1 MAGFDVNVS
10 LASAIR
16 RFFSVIRIEK
26 KEVSAIYFY
35 AILSGLIQLSLPL
48 GIQAIINFSQVAAG
62 RSKLPVSM
70 WLLIFLVVG
79 GVLVVGIIQVNQM
92 KVVERIQQRIFT
104 RYAFE
109 FTYKLPRFDIKR
121 VDNYHLPELVNR
133 FFDTVSLQ
141 KGLSNLLL
149 DIPLAIIQITFGLIL
164 LSLYSPLFV
173 LLGIL
178 LIVILYL
185 VLQMTA
191 KKGLDASLRESDF
204 KYSAA
209 AWIEELA
216 RTFKTFK
223 LSGKQNLHLQKTDKL
238 VSGYLESRTDHFDVL
253 KFQYWSLILF
263 KLLVTA
269 TMLVV
274 GAILLIEQQL
284 NVGQFIA
291 AEIVI
296 LTVLSAVEKLILS
309 LDKAYDVLTSLEKLS
324 KVTDQD
330 LEENASMI
338 YLGNPNGVHIRLS
351 HLSFAYEDSRKVLDN
366 IDFEIKSGEKVCI
379 QGEAASGKSVLL
391 ELLAGG
397 FIDTQGALLVDGLPI
412 ANYNLESYR
421 KQIGVFYHEQDIF
434 KGTLYENIT
443 MGDTTI
449 SPTHLLEL
457 AKVVG
462 LDTYIESLPKGF
474 DTELRPTGKGM
485 SSIIAKKILLVRAF
499 ATSPT
504 LLLLDEPF
512 EIAGGENCEK
522 ITNYLVSLKNVTV
535 VVVTGDKNFASQCD
549 QVITMSN
556 GKLLSKNMKS

>member
-1 MAGFDVNVS
+1 
-10 LASAIR
+10 
-16 RFFSVIRIEK
+16 
-26 KEVSAIYFY
+26 
-35 AILSGLIQLSLPL
+35 LIQLSLPL

-62 RSKLPVSM
+62 RTQLPVSM

-79 GVLVVGIIQVNQM
+79 GVLVVGIVQVNQM

-109 FTYKLPRFDIKR
+109 FTYKIPRFDIKK

-133 FFDTVSLQ
+133 FFDTISLQ

-149 DIPLAIIQITFGLIL
+149 DIPLAVIQIIFGLIL

-178 LIVILYL
+178 LIIILYM
-185 VLQMTA
+185 VLHLTA

-216 RTFKTFK
+216 RTFKSFK
-223 LSGKQNLHLQKTDKL
+223 VSGKQNLHLQKTDKL
-238 VSGYLESRTDHFDVL
+238 VVGYLESRTDHFDVL

-263 KLLVTA
+263 KLLITA
-269 TMLVV
+269 TMLIV
-274 GAILLIEQQL
+274 GAVLLIEQQL

-324 KVTDQD
+324 KVTDQP
-330 LEENASMI
+330 LEEISTTI
-338 YLGNPNGVHIRLS
+338 YTKNPNGVSIKLNQ
-351 HLSFAYEDSRKVLDN
+351 LSFGYQEHQQILNNLNV
-366 IDFEIKSGEKVCI
+366 EIQSGEKICI
-379 QGEAASGKSVLL
+379 KGEAASGKSVLL

-397 FIDTQGALLVDGLPI
+397 FPDTKGAVLIDGLPI
-412 ANYNLESYR
+412 GNYNIESYR
-421 KQIGVFYHEQDIF
+421 KHIGVFYHEQDIF

-443 MGDTTI
+443 MGDASI
-449 SPTHLLEL
+449 PPSYLLEL

-462 LDTYIESLPKGF
+462 LESFISSLTKGF
-474 DTELRPTGKGM
+474 DTELNPTGKGM

-499 ATSPT
+499 ATSPG

-522 ITNYLVSLKNVTV
+522 IADYLINLKNVTV
-535 VVVTGDKNFASQCD
+535 VVITGDQNFASKCSR
-549 QVITMSN
+549 VITMAN
-556 GKLLSKNMKS
+556 GEIVGN

>member
-10 LASAIR
+10 LATAIR

-62 RSKLPVSM
+62 RTKLPVSM

-79 GVLVVGIIQVNQM
+79 GVLVVGIVQVNQM

-109 FTYKLPRFDIKR
+109 FTYKIPRFDIKR

-133 FFDTVSLQ
+133 FFDTISLQ

-149 DIPLAIIQITFGLIL
+149 DIPLAVIQIIFGLVL

-178 LIVILYL
+178 LILILYI
-185 VLQMTA
+185 VLNLTA

-216 RTFKTFK
+216 RTFKSFK
-223 LSGKQNLHLQKTDKL
+223 VSGKQNLHLQKTDKL
-238 VSGYLESRTDHFDVL
+238 VVGYLESRTDHFDVL

-269 TMLVV
+269 TMLIV
-274 GAILLIEQQL
+274 GAVLLIEQQL

-324 KVTDQD
+324 KVTDQE
-330 LEENASMI
+330 LEESSATI
-338 YLGNPNGVHIRLS
+338 YNRNPNGVSINFKQ
-351 HLSFAYEDSRKVLDN
+351 LSFGYKDSTKILNDLK
-366 IDFEIKSGEKVCI
+366 IDIKSGTKVCI
-379 QGEAASGKSVLL
+379 KGEAASGKSVLL

-397 FIDTQGALLVDGLPI
+397 FPDTQGAVLVDGLPI
-412 ANYNLESYR
+412 GNYNIESYR
-421 KQIGVFYHEQDIF
+421 KHIGVFYHEQDIF

-449 SPTHLLEL
+449 DPSHLLEL

-462 LDTYIESLPKGF
+462 LDGYITSLPKGF
-474 DTELRPTGKGM
+474 DTELNPTGKGM

-499 ATSPT
+499 ANSPA

-512 EIAGGENCEK
+512 EIAGGENCER
-522 ITNYLVSLKNVTV
+522 ITDYLINLKNVTV

-556 GKLLSKNMKS
+556 GIIIDHKG

>member
-10 LASAIR
+10 LATAIR

-26 KEVSAIYFY
+26 KEVSTIYFY

-62 RSKLPVSM
+62 RTKLPVSM

-79 GVLVVGIIQVNQM
+79 GVLVVGIVQVNQM

-109 FTYKLPRFDIKR
+109 FTYKIPRFDIKR
-121 VDNYHLPELVNR
+121 VDKYHLPELVNR
-133 FFDTVSLQ
+133 FFDTISLQ

-149 DIPLAIIQITFGLIL
+149 DIPLAIIQIIFGLIL

-178 LIVILYL
+178 LILILYI
-185 VLQMTA
+185 VLNLTA

-223 LSGKQNLHLQKTDKL
+223 VSGKQNLHLQKTDKL
-238 VSGYLESRTDHFDVL
+238 VVGYLESRTDHFDVL

-269 TMLVV
+269 TMLIV
-274 GAILLIEQQL
+274 GAVLLIEQQL

-324 KVTDQD
+324 KVTDQQ
-330 LEENASMI
+330 LEDSSANI
-338 YLGNPNGVHIRLS
+338 YTRNYNGISIKLNQ
-351 HLSFAYEDSRKVLDN
+351 LSFGYKEDKN
-366 IDFEIKSGEKVCI
+366 ILHDINLEIKPGSKVCI
-379 QGEAASGKSVLL
+379 KGEAASGKSVLL

-397 FIDTQGALLVDGLPI
+397 FPDTQGAVLVDGLPI
-412 ANYNLESYR
+412 GNYNIESYR
-421 KQIGVFYHEQDIF
+421 RQIGVFYHEQDIF
-434 KGTLYENIT
+434 KGSLYENIT
-443 MGDTTI
+443 MGDSSI
-449 SPTHLLEL
+449 DPSHLLEL

-462 LDTYIESLPKGF
+462 LDVYITSLPKGF
-474 DTELRPTGKGM
+474 DTELNPTGKGM

-499 ATSPT
+499 ATSPA

-512 EIAGGENCEK
+512 EIAGAENCER
-522 ITNYLVSLKNVTV
+522 IADYLIKLKNVTV
-535 VVVTGDKNFASQCD
+535 VVVTGDTNFASQCD

-556 GKLLSKNMKS
+556 GAIIDHKS

>member
-1 MAGFDVNVS
+1 MVGFDVNVS
-10 LASAIR
+10 LATAIR

-62 RSKLPVSM
+62 RTKLPVSM

-79 GVLVVGIIQVNQM
+79 GVLVVGIVQVNQM

-109 FTYKLPRFDIKR
+109 FTYKIPRFDIKQ

-133 FFDTVSLQ
+133 FFDTISLQ

-149 DIPLAIIQITFGLIL
+149 DIPLAIIQIIFGLIL

-178 LIVILYL
+178 LILILYI
-185 VLQMTA
+185 VLNLTA

-223 LSGKQNLHLQKTDKL
+223 VSGKQNLHLKKTDKL
-238 VSGYLESRTDHFDVL
+238 VVGYLESRTDHFDVL

-269 TMLVV
+269 TMLIV
-274 GAILLIEQQL
+274 GAVLLIEQQL

-324 KVTDQD
+324 KVTDQE
-330 LEENASMI
+330 LEESSATLYNR
-338 YLGNPNGVHIRLS
+338 NPSGVSISLS
-351 HLSFAYEDSRKVLDN
+351 QLSFGYKDANKILHN
-366 IDFEIKSGEKVCI
+366 LNLEIKPGTKVCI
-379 QGEAASGKSVLL
+379 NGEAASGKSVLL

-397 FIDTQGALLVDGLPI
+397 FPDTKGALLIDGLPI
-412 ANYNLESYR
+412 GNYNIESYR
-421 KQIGVFYHEQDIF
+421 KNIGVFYHEQDIF

-443 MGDTTI
+443 LGDTTI
-449 SPTHLLEL
+449 EPSHLLEL

-462 LDTYIESLPKGF
+462 LEKYITSLPKGF
-474 DTELRPTGKGM
+474 DTELNPTGKGM

-499 ATSPT
+499 ANSPG

-512 EIAGGENCEK
+512 EIAGGENCER
-522 ITNYLVSLKNVTV
+522 ITDYLINLKNVTV
-535 VVVTGDKNFASQCD
+535 VVVTGDKNFASQCN
-549 QVITMSN
+549 QVITMAN
-556 GKLLSKNMKS
+556 GAIINHKS

>member
-10 LASAIR
+10 LATAIR

-62 RSKLPVSM
+62 RTKLPVSM

-79 GVLVVGIIQVNQM
+79 GVLVVGIVQVNQM

-109 FTYKLPRFDIKR
+109 FTYKIPRFDIKQ
-121 VDNYHLPELVNR
+121 VDKYHLPELVNR
-133 FFDTVSLQ
+133 FFDTISLQ

-149 DIPLAIIQITFGLIL
+149 DIPLAIIQIVFGLIL

-178 LIVILYL
+178 LILILYI
-185 VLQMTA
+185 VLNLTA

-223 LSGKQNLHLQKTDKL
+223 VSGKQNLHLQKTDKL
-238 VSGYLESRTDHFDVL
+238 VVGYLESRTDHFDVL

-269 TMLVV
+269 TMLIV
-274 GAILLIEQQL
+274 GAVLLIEQQL

-324 KVTDQD
+324 KVTDQE
-330 LEENASMI
+330 LEESSATLYNR
-338 YLGNPNGVHIRLS
+338 NPSGVSISLNQ
-351 HLSFAYEDSRKVLDN
+351 LSFGYKDANKILHDLNLD
-366 IDFEIKSGEKVCI
+366 IKSGSKICI
-379 QGEAASGKSVLL
+379 NGEAASGKSVLL

-397 FIDTQGALLVDGLPI
+397 FPDTQGTVLVDGLPI
-412 ANYNLESYR
+412 GNYNIESYR
-421 KQIGVFYHEQDIF
+421 RQIGVFYHEQDIF

-443 MGDTTI
+443 MGDTSI
-449 SPTHLLEL
+449 EPSHLLEL

-462 LDTYIESLPKGF
+462 LDGYITSLPKGF
-474 DTELRPTGKGM
+474 DTELSPTGKGM

-499 ATSPT
+499 ANSPV

-512 EIAGGENCEK
+512 EIAGGENCER
-522 ITNYLVSLKNVTV
+522 ITDYLINLKNVTV

-556 GKLLSKNMKS
+556 GSINNRKS

>member
-10 LASAIR
+10 LATAIR

-62 RSKLPVSM
+62 RTKLPVSM

-79 GVLVVGIIQVNQM
+79 GVLVVGIVQVNQM

-109 FTYKLPRFDIKR
+109 FTYKIPRFDIKK

-133 FFDTVSLQ
+133 FFDTISLQ

-149 DIPLAIIQITFGLIL
+149 DIPLAVIQIIFGLIL

-178 LIVILYL
+178 LIIILYM
-185 VLQMTA
+185 VLHLTA

-216 RTFKTFK
+216 RTFKSFK
-223 LSGKQNLHLQKTDKL
+223 VSGKQNLHLQKTDKL
-238 VSGYLESRTDHFDVL
+238 VVGYLESRTDHFDVL

-269 TMLVV
+269 TMLIV
-274 GAILLIEQQL
+274 GAVLLIEQQL

-324 KVTDQD
+324 KVTDQT
-330 LEENASMI
+330 LEEVSSTM
-338 YLGNPNGVHIRLS
+338 YTKNPSGVSIKLNQ
-351 HLSFAYEDSRKVLDN
+351 LSFGYQEQQQILN
-366 IDFEIKSGEKVCI
+366 NLNLEIQSGEKVCI
-379 QGEAASGKSVLL
+379 KGEAASGKSVLL

-397 FIDTQGALLVDGLPI
+397 FPDTKGAVLIDGLPI
-412 ANYNLESYR
+412 GNYNIESYR

-443 MGDTTI
+443 MGDTSI
-449 SPTHLLEL
+449 LPSYLLEL

-462 LDTYIESLPKGF
+462 LESFISSLPKGF
-474 DTELRPTGKGM
+474 DTELNPTGKGM

-499 ATSPT
+499 ATSPG

-512 EIAGGENCEK
+512 EIAGAENCEK
-522 ITNYLVSLKNVTV
+522 IADYLINLKNVTV
-535 VVVTGDKNFASQCD
+535 VVITGDKNFASKCNH
-549 QVITMSN
+549 VITLAN
-556 GKLLSKNMKS
+556 GEIVGSK

>member
-10 LASAIR
+10 LATAIR

-62 RSKLPVSM
+62 RTKLPVSM

-79 GVLVVGIIQVNQM
+79 GVLIAGIVQVNQM

-109 FTYKLPRFDIKR
+109 FTYKIPRFDIKK

-149 DIPLAIIQITFGLIL
+149 DIPLAVIQIIFGLIL

-178 LIVILYL
+178 LIIILYL
-185 VLQMTA
+185 VLHLTA
-191 KKGLDASLRESDF
+191 KKGLDASIRESDF

-223 LSGKQNLHLQKTDKL
+223 VSGKQNLHLQKTDKL
-238 VSGYLESRTDHFDVL
+238 VVGYLESRTDHFDVL

-269 TMLVV
+269 TMLIV

-296 LTVLSAVEKLILS
+296 LTVLSAVEKMIIS

-324 KVTDQD
+324 KVTDQE
-330 LEENASMI
+330 LEEKAETPYTKNE
-338 YLGNPNGVHIRLS
+338 LGAQLTLHQ
-351 HLSFAYEDSRKVLDN
+351 LSFGYDKNTILNNLNVN
-366 IDFEIKSGEKVCI
+366 ISSGEKICI
-379 QGEAASGKSVLL
+379 KGEAASGKSVLL
-391 ELLAGG
+391 ELLSGG
-397 FIDTQGALLVDGLPI
+397 FPDATGTLLVDNIPI
-412 ANYNLESYR
+412 GNYNIDSYR
-421 KQIGVFYHEQDIF
+421 NQIGVFYHEQDIF

-443 MGDTTI
+443 MGDNSI
-449 SPTHLLEL
+449 SPTYLLEL
-457 AKVVG
+457 SKVVG
-462 LDTYIESLPKGF
+462 LENYIASLPKGF
-474 DTELRPTGKGM
+474 DTDLKPTGKGM
-485 SSIIAKKILLVRAF
+485 SSIVAKKILLVRAF
-499 ATSPT
+499 ASSPS

-522 ITNYLVSLKNVTV
+522 IAEYLLNLKNVTV
-535 VVVTGDKNFASQCD
+535 VVVTGDKNYASKCD
-549 QVITMSN
+549 QVITMSH
-556 GKLLSKNMKS
+556 GSILDVKS

>member
-1 MAGFDVNVS
+1 
-10 LASAIR
+10 
-16 RFFSVIRIEK
+16 
-26 KEVSAIYFY
+26 
-35 AILSGLIQLSLPL
+35 
-48 GIQAIINFSQVAAG
+48 
-62 RSKLPVSM
+62 
-70 WLLIFLVVG
+70 LVVG

-109 FTYKLPRFDIKR
+109 FTYKIPRFDIKR
-121 VDNYHLPELVNR
+121 VDKYHLPELVNR
-133 FFDTVSLQ
+133 FFDTISLQ

-149 DIPLAIIQITFGLIL
+149 DIPLAIIQIIFGLIL

-178 LIVILYL
+178 LILILYI
-185 VLQMTA
+185 VLNLTA

-223 LSGKQNLHLQKTDKL
+223 VSGKQNLHLKKTDKL
-238 VSGYLESRTDHFDVL
+238 VVGYLESRTDHFDVL

-269 TMLVV
+269 TMLIV
-274 GAILLIEQQL
+274 GAVLLIEQQL

-324 KVTDQD
+324 KVTDQE
-330 LEENASMI
+330 LEESSAANYSR
-338 YLGNPNGVHIRLS
+338 NQNGIGIKLNQ
-351 HLSFAYEDSRKVLDN
+351 LYFGYNEEKN
-366 IDFEIKSGEKVCI
+366 ILHDINLEIKPGSKVCI
-379 QGEAASGKSVLL
+379 KGEAASGKSVLL

-397 FIDTQGALLVDGLPI
+397 FTDMQGAVLVDGLPI
-412 ANYNLESYR
+412 GNYNIESYR
-421 KQIGVFYHEQDIF
+421 RQIGVFYHEQDIF

-443 MGDTTI
+443 MGDSSI
-449 SPTHLLEL
+449 DPSHLLEL

-462 LDTYIESLPKGF
+462 LDTFIASLPKGF
-474 DTELRPTGKGM
+474 DSELNPTGKGM

-499 ATSPT
+499 AASPA

-512 EIAGGENCEK
+512 EIAGAENCER
-522 ITNYLVSLKNVTV
+522 IADYLIKLRNVTV
-535 VVVTGDKNFASQCD
+535 VVVTGDKNFASQSD
-549 QVITMSN
+549 QVITLSN
-556 GKLLSKNMKS
+556 GTIIDRKS

>member
-223 LSGKQNLHLQKTDKL
+223 VSGKQNLHLQKTDKL

-522 ITNYLVSLKNVTV
+522 ITNYLVNLKNVTV

>member
-10 LASAIR
+10 LATAIR

-26 KEVSAIYFY
+26 KEVSTIYFY

-62 RSKLPVSM
+62 RTKLPVSM

-79 GVLVVGIIQVNQM
+79 GVLVVGIVQVNQM

-109 FTYKLPRFDIKR
+109 FTYKIPRFDIKR
-121 VDNYHLPELVNR
+121 VDKYHLPELVNR
-133 FFDTVSLQ
+133 FFDTISLQ

-149 DIPLAIIQITFGLIL
+149 DIPLAIIQIVFGLIL

-178 LIVILYL
+178 LIVILYM
-185 VLQMTA
+185 VLNLTA

-216 RTFKTFK
+216 RTFKSFK
-223 LSGKQNLHLQKTDKL
+223 VSGKQNIHLQKTDKL
-238 VSGYLESRTDHFDVL
+238 VDGYLEARTDHFDVL

-269 TMLVV
+269 TMLIV

-324 KVTDQD
+324 KVTDQV
-330 LEENASMI
+330 LEESSSTI
-338 YLGNPNGVHIRLS
+338 YSRNPNGVSIKVD
-351 HLSFAYEDSRKVLDN
+351 HLSFGYKDTHKILNN
-366 IDFEIKSGEKVCI
+366 INLEIKAGSKVCI
-379 QGEAASGKSVLL
+379 KGEAASGKSVML

-397 FIDTQGALLVDGLPI
+397 FIDTDGALLVDGLPI
-412 ANYNLESYR
+412 GNYNIESYR
-421 KQIGVFYHEQDIF
+421 SQIGVFYHEQDIF

-443 MGDTTI
+443 MGDTSI
-449 SPTHLLEL
+449 EVSHLLEL

-462 LDTYIESLPKGF
+462 LDTFIASLPKGF
-474 DTELRPTGKGM
+474 DTELNPTGKGM
-485 SSIIAKKILLVRAF
+485 SSIIAKKILLLRAI
-499 ATSPT
+499 ANSPG
-504 LLLLDEPF
+504 LLILDEPF
-512 EIAGGENCEK
+512 EIAGGENSEK
-522 ITNYLVSLKNVTV
+522 IAEYLINLRNVTV
-535 VVVTGDKNFASQCD
+535 VVVTGDNNFASQCD
-549 QVITMSN
+549 QVITMAK
-556 GKLLSKNMKS
+556 GQIIDYKS

>member
-10 LASAIR
+10 LATAIR

-26 KEVSAIYFY
+26 NEVSAIYFY

-62 RSKLPVSM
+62 RTKLPVSM

-79 GVLVVGIIQVNQM
+79 GVLVVGIVQVNQM

-109 FTYKLPRFDIKR
+109 FTYKIPRFDIKK

-133 FFDTVSLQ
+133 FFDTIALQ

-149 DIPLAIIQITFGLIL
+149 DIPLAVIQIIFGLIL

-178 LIVILYL
+178 LIIILYM
-185 VLQMTA
+185 VLHLTA

-216 RTFKTFK
+216 RTFKSFK
-223 LSGKQNLHLQKTDKL
+223 VSGKQNLHLQKTDKL
-238 VSGYLESRTDHFDVL
+238 VVGYLESRTDHFDVL

-269 TMLVV
+269 TMLIV
-274 GAILLIEQQL
+274 GAVLLIEQQL

-324 KVTDQD
+324 KVTDQP
-330 LEENASMI
+330 LEEISTTL
-338 YLGNPNGVHIRLS
+338 YTKNPNGVSIKLNQ
-351 HLSFAYEDSRKVLDN
+351 LSFGYQEHQQILN
-366 IDFEIKSGEKVCI
+366 NLNLEIQSGEKVCI
-379 QGEAASGKSVLL
+379 KGEAASGKSVLL

-397 FIDTQGALLVDGLPI
+397 FPNTQGAVLIDGLPI
-412 ANYNLESYR
+412 GNYNIESYR

-443 MGDTTI
+443 MGDTSI
-449 SPTHLLEL
+449 PPSDLLEL
-457 AKVVG
+457 AKIVG
-462 LDTYIESLPKGF
+462 LESFISSLPKGF
-474 DTELRPTGKGM
+474 DTELNPTGKGM

-499 ATSPT
+499 ATSPG

-522 ITNYLVSLKNVTV
+522 IADYLINLKNVTV
-535 VVVTGDKNFASQCD
+535 VVITGDQNFASKSSR
-549 QVITMSN
+549 VITLANGEIVSN
-556 GKLLSKNMKS
+556 KN

>member
-10 LASAIR
+10 LATAIR

-62 RSKLPVSM
+62 RTKLPVSM

-79 GVLVVGIIQVNQM
+79 GVLVVGIVQVNQM

-109 FTYKLPRFDIKR
+109 FTYKIPRFDIKK

-133 FFDTVSLQ
+133 FFDTISLQ

-149 DIPLAIIQITFGLIL
+149 DIPLAVIQIIFGLIL

-178 LIVILYL
+178 LIIILYM
-185 VLQMTA
+185 VLHLTA

-216 RTFKTFK
+216 RTFKSFK
-223 LSGKQNLHLQKTDKL
+223 VSGKQNLHLQKTDKL
-238 VSGYLESRTDHFDVL
+238 VVGYLESRTDHFDVL

-269 TMLVV
+269 TMLIV
-274 GAILLIEQQL
+274 GAVLLIEQQL

-324 KVTDQD
+324 KVTDQP
-330 LEENASMI
+330 LEEISTTL
-338 YLGNPNGVHIRLS
+338 YTKNPNGVNIKLNQ
-351 HLSFAYEDSRKVLDN
+351 LSFGYQEHQQILNNLNV
-366 IDFEIKSGEKVCI
+366 EIQSGEKVCI
-379 QGEAASGKSVLL
+379 KGEAASGKSVLL

-397 FIDTQGALLVDGLPI
+397 FTDTKGAVLIDGLPI
-412 ANYNLESYR
+412 GNYNIESYR
-421 KQIGVFYHEQDIF
+421 KQIGVFCHEQDIF

-443 MGDTTI
+443 MGDTSI
-449 SPTHLLEL
+449 PPSDLLEL
-457 AKVVG
+457 VKVVG
-462 LDTYIESLPKGF
+462 LESFISSLPKGF
-474 DTELRPTGKGM
+474 DTELNPTGKGM

-499 ATSPT
+499 ATSPG

-522 ITNYLVSLKNVTV
+522 IADYLINLKNVTV
-535 VVVTGDKNFASQCD
+535 VVITGDQNFASKSSS
-549 QVITMSN
+549 VITLANGEIVSN
-556 GKLLSKNMKS
+556 KN

>member
-10 LASAIR
+10 LATAIR

-35 AILSGLIQLSLPL
+35 AVLSGLIQLSLPL

-62 RSKLPVSM
+62 RTKLPVSM

-79 GVLVVGIIQVNQM
+79 GVLVVGIVQVNQM

-109 FTYKLPRFDIKR
+109 FTYKIPRFDIKR
-121 VDNYHLPELVNR
+121 VDKYHLPELVNR
-133 FFDTVSLQ
+133 FFDTISLQ

-149 DIPLAIIQITFGLIL
+149 DIPLAIIQILFGLIL

-178 LIVILYL
+178 LIIILYL

-191 KKGLDASLRESDF
+191 KRGLDASLRESDF

-216 RTFKTFK
+216 RTFKSFK
-223 LSGKQNLHLQKTDKL
+223 VSGKQNLHLQKTDKL
-238 VSGYLESRTDHFDVL
+238 VAGYLESRTDHFDVL

-269 TMLVV
+269 TMLIV
-274 GAILLIEQQL
+274 GAVLLIEQQL

-324 KVTDQD
+324 KVTDQE
-330 LEENASMI
+330 LEEHATTPYIENS
-338 YLGNPNGVHIRLS
+338 NGIHIKLN
-351 HLSFAYEDSRKVLDN
+351 HLSFGYQNSNKILD
-366 IDFEIKSGEKVCI
+366 DLDLEIKSGNKVCI
-379 QGEAASGKSVLL
+379 RGEAASGKSVFL

-397 FIDTQGALLVDGLPI
+397 FPDTEGAVLIDGLPI
-412 ANYNLESYR
+412 GNYNIESYR

-443 MGDTTI
+443 MGDTSI
-449 SPTHLLEL
+449 STAHLLEL

-462 LDTYIESLPKGF
+462 LDTYLESLSKGF
-474 DTELRPTGKGM
+474 DTELKPTGKGM

-522 ITNYLVSLKNVTV
+522 ITDYLMSLKNTTV
-535 VVVTGDKNFASQCD
+535 VVVTGDQNFASKCD
-549 QVITMSN
+549 QVITMAN
-556 GKLLSKNMKS
+556 GKIVSSKS

>member
-10 LASAIR
+10 LATAIR

-62 RSKLPVSM
+62 RTKLPVSM

-79 GVLVVGIIQVNQM
+79 GVLVAGIVQVNQM

-109 FTYKLPRFDIKR
+109 FTYKIPRFDIKK
-121 VDNYHLPELVNR
+121 VDKYHLPELVNR
-133 FFDTVSLQ
+133 FFDTISLQ

-149 DIPLAIIQITFGLIL
+149 DIPLAVIQIIFGLIL

-185 VLQMTA
+185 VLQLTA

-223 LSGKQNLHLQKTDKL
+223 VSGKQNLHLQKTDKL
-238 VSGYLESRTDHFDVL
+238 VVGYLESRTDHFDVL

-269 TMLVV
+269 TMLIV
-274 GAILLIEQQL
+274 GAILLIEQEL

-296 LTVLSAVEKLILS
+296 LTVLSAVEKMIIS

-330 LEENASMI
+330 LEEKSTTDYIKNA
-338 YLGNPNGVHIRLS
+338 NGTQLTLNQ
-351 HLSFAYEDSRKVLDN
+351 LSFGYDSNDILKGLN
-366 IDFEIKSGEKVCI
+366 IEIKSGQKICI

-391 ELLAGG
+391 ELLSGG
-397 FIDTQGALLVDGLPI
+397 FPDANGTLLVDDIPI
-412 ANYNLESYR
+412 GNYNIDSYR

-443 MGDTTI
+443 MGDSSIT
-449 SPTHLLEL
+449 PTYLLEL
-457 AKVVG
+457 ARVVG
-462 LDTYIESLPKGF
+462 LENYISSLPKGF
-474 DTELRPTGKGM
+474 DTELKPTGKGM

-499 ATSPT
+499 AASPS

-522 ITNYLVSLKNVTV
+522 IADYLLNLKNVTV
-535 VVVTGDKNFASQCD
+535 VVVTGDNSYASKCD
-549 QVITMSN
+549 QVIKLAH
-556 GKLLSKNMKS
+556 GKVVNQ

>member
-10 LASAIR
+10 LATAIR

-26 KEVSAIYFY
+26 REVSAIYFY

-62 RSKLPVSM
+62 RTKLPVSM

-79 GVLVVGIIQVNQM
+79 GVLVVGIVQVNQM

-109 FTYKLPRFDIKR
+109 FTYKIPRFDIKK
-121 VDNYHLPELVNR
+121 VDKYHLPELVNR

-149 DIPLAIIQITFGLIL
+149 DIPLAIIQIIFGLIL

-178 LIVILYL
+178 LIIILYL
-185 VLQMTA
+185 VLHLTA

-223 LSGKQNLHLQKTDKL
+223 VSGKQNLHLQKTDKL
-238 VSGYLESRTDHFDVL
+238 VVGYLESRTDHFDVL

-269 TMLVV
+269 TMLIV

-296 LTVLSAVEKLILS
+296 LTVLSAVEKMIIS

-324 KVTDQD
+324 KVTDQE
-330 LEENASMI
+330 LEERAKTVYTKNEQGAH
-338 YLGNPNGVHIRLS
+338 LTLNE
-351 HLSFAYEDSRKVLDN
+351 LSFGYDNNPILSNLN
-366 IDFEIKSGEKVCI
+366 IDIRSGEKICI

-391 ELLAGG
+391 ELLSGG
-397 FIDTQGALLVDGLPI
+397 FPDAKGTLLVDQIPI
-412 ANYNLESYR
+412 GNYNIDSYR
-421 KQIGVFYHEQDIF
+421 NQIGVFYHEQDIF

-443 MGDTTI
+443 MGDNSITPAT
-449 SPTHLLEL
+449 LLEL

-462 LDTYIESLPKGF
+462 LENYIASLPKGF
-474 DTELRPTGKGM
+474 DTELKPTGKGM
-485 SSIIAKKILLVRAF
+485 SSIVAKKILLVRAF
-499 ATSPT
+499 ASSPS

-522 ITNYLVSLKNVTV
+522 IAEYLLNLKNVTV
-535 VVVTGDKNFASQCD
+535 VVVTGDKNYASKCN
-549 QVITMSN
+549 QVIT
-556 GKLLSKNMKS
+556 LSQGRVLDFKS

>member
-1 MAGFDVNVS
+1 MVGFDVNVS
-10 LASAIR
+10 LATAIR

-62 RSKLPVSM
+62 RTKLPVSM

-79 GVLVVGIIQVNQM
+79 GVLVVGIVQVNQM

-109 FTYKLPRFDIKR
+109 FTYKIPRFDIKQ

-133 FFDTVSLQ
+133 FFDTISLQ

-149 DIPLAIIQITFGLIL
+149 DIPLAIIQIIFGLIL

-178 LIVILYL
+178 LILILYI
-185 VLQMTA
+185 VLNLTA

-223 LSGKQNLHLQKTDKL
+223 VSGKQNLHLKKTDKL
-238 VSGYLESRTDHFDVL
+238 VVGYLESRTDHFDVL

-269 TMLVV
+269 TMLIV
-274 GAILLIEQQL
+274 GAVLLIEQQL

-324 KVTDQD
+324 KVTDQE
-330 LEENASMI
+330 LEESSATLYNR
-338 YLGNPNGVHIRLS
+338 NPSGVSISLS
-351 HLSFAYEDSRKVLDN
+351 QLSFGYKDANKILHN
-366 IDFEIKSGEKVCI
+366 LNLEIKPGTKVCI
-379 QGEAASGKSVLL
+379 NGEAASGKSVLL

-397 FIDTQGALLVDGLPI
+397 FPDTKGALLIDGLPI
-412 ANYNLESYR
+412 GNYNIESYR
-421 KQIGVFYHEQDIF
+421 KNIGVFYHEQDIF

-443 MGDTTI
+443 LGDNTI
-449 SPTHLLEL
+449 EPSHLLEL

-462 LDTYIESLPKGF
+462 LEKYITSLPKGF
-474 DTELRPTGKGM
+474 DTELNPTGKGM

-499 ATSPT
+499 ANSPG

-512 EIAGGENCEK
+512 EIAGGENCER
-522 ITNYLVSLKNVTV
+522 ITDYLINLKNVTV
-535 VVVTGDKNFASQCD
+535 VVVTGDKNFASQCN
-549 QVITMSN
+549 QVITMAN
-556 GKLLSKNMKS
+556 GAIINHKS